1 MCAAVSQDVMWCIFS
16 GPQAQHCKWWYA
28 SDNAAVTLTPELK
41 YKSLQEWGLVNTE
54 NSDAET
60 WGLLWLSWQNFLIT
74 QGIKKSFQLQV
85 TFSVAKYLKTTDP

>member
-1 MCAAVSQDVMWCIFS
+1 ML
-16 GPQAQHCKWWYA
+16 
-28 SDNAAVTLTPELK
+28 DNAAVTLTPELK

-60 WGLLWLSWQNFLIT
+60 WGLLWLSCQNFLIT

-85 TFSVAKYLKTTDP
+85 TFSVAKYLKTTAP